1 MNGSMENNAARILK
15 RLPEDAVKVL
25 KEIWAVYA
33 GQPFDDEK
41 IFELA
46 VPPLS
51 GAEVMTALAALRRE
65 GWIRAARK
73 VWGERFYYLP
83 EDKLYV
89 LHGIWFPAPEP
100 ARDQTPATTVREAGT
115 GLALD
120 LFNALVYTAKT
131 SGLPL
136 TSKGMVHKKH
146 IQRLDTAGSGIS
158 GEDMAGIGLKYD
170 QNEMYPPRAAV
181 LLDLMTSFGLAELSG
196 SVMILKEEAVQDWLE
211 LPHTVMNRL
220 LFQAVMERYGSRKPE
235 AQHVRLLLCHTDME
249 AGIWYDVDR
258 LQQVMTAAGL
268 AGKSGLSVL
277 RKEAEGWLRFLA
289 GAGWVDYGI
298 SSGGHSLI
306 RWKVAGKGLL
316 QEVGDDDG
324 SGPDGVNGMLYVQPD
339 FEVLV
344 PPETPYSVRWKLALC
359 AERVADDHL
368 SVYRLTRE
376 AAASAAGLGM
386 SPGEIR
392 RFLEREASGGVPD
405 HVAGALEQWGR
416 EVGRLAFAEL
426 TVLQCRTVEEA
437 DWIVGRSELMEGL
450 QRIGPMHFAVSR
462 DRVPELRKRLAA
474 AERPA
479 VAGLTGFG
487 QARGEPE
494 AERATETKAETSNRY
509 IAGITG
515 GRQRYA
521 PGLIQS
527 GRSLQEYEPDEE
539 LPDRQS
545 LFPGIGSIPV
555 MWTRDWRSY
564 HSSTAREIMELALG
578 WKIAVELG
586 TEQGVVRFVP
596 KRLLRSPWRI
606 SGEAYLTEAGTL
618 RALPESDFA
627 DGEWKEMRLLLPEV
641 H

>member
-1 MNGSMENNAARILK
+1 MNGSIEANAAGNLK
-15 RLPEDAVKVL
+15 RMPKDAVKVL

-33 GQPFDDEK
+33 GHPFDDEK
-41 IFELA
+41 VLELD

-51 GAEVMTALAALRRE
+51 GAEVMAALSSLRRE

-73 VWGERFYYLP
+73 AWGERFYYLP

-100 ARDQTPATTVREAGT
+100 AVDQTPATTVREAST

-120 LFNALVYTAKT
+120 LFNALVYTAKS

-136 TSKGMVHKKH
+136 TAKGMVHKKH
-146 IQRLDTAGSGIS
+146 IQRLDAAGSGMNE
-158 GEDMAGIGLKYD
+158 EDIAGIGLKYD
-170 QNEMYPPRAAV
+170 QIEIYPPRTAV
-181 LLDLMTSFGLAELSG
+181 LLDLMTSLGLADLSG
-196 SVMILKEEAVQDWLE
+196 SALTLNEEAVRDWME
-211 LPHTVMNRL
+211 LPCTTMNRL
-220 LFQAVMERYGSRKPE
+220 LFQAVMERYGSKKPD
-235 AQHVRLLLCHTDME
+235 AQHVRLMLCHPGME
-249 AGIWYDVDR
+249 PGIWYDVDR
-258 LQQVMTAAGL
+258 LQEVMTEAGL
-268 AGKSGLSVL
+268 TGNGGLSSL
-277 RKEAEGWLRFLA
+277 REEAVGWLRFLA

-298 SSGGHSLI
+298 SSGGHPLI
-306 RWKVAGKGLL
+306 RWKVAGNGLCKG
-316 QEVGDDDG
+316 VDDART
-324 SGPDGVNGMLYVQPD
+324 GPDGENGMLYVQPD

-344 PPETPYSVRWKLALC
+344 PPDIPYSVRWKLALC
-359 AERVADDHL
+359 SERVADDHL

-376 AAASAAGLGM
+376 AAASAADLGM
-386 SPGEIR
+386 SPGDIR

-405 HVAGALEQWGR
+405 NVAGALEQWGR

-426 TVLQCRTVEEA
+426 TVLQCRTAEEA
-437 DWIVGRSELMEGL
+437 DWIGGRPELMEGL
-450 QRIGPMHFAVSR
+450 QRIGPLHFTVSR

-479 VAGLTGFG
+479 VAGLAGFV
-487 QARGEPE
+487 QAAVGKSETEGTSGLDRG
-494 AERATETKAETSNRY
+494 TFNRFT
-509 IAGITG
+509 AGITG
-515 GRQRYA
+515 GRARYA
-521 PGLIQS
+521 PGLVQS
-527 GRSLQEYEPDEE
+527 GRGLHEYEPDEE

-545 LFPGIGSIPV
+545 LFPGIGSIPI

-578 WKIAVELG
+578 WQTAVELG

-606 SGEAYLTEAGTL
+606 SGETYLTEAGTL
-618 RALPESDFA
+618 CASAQCDFA